1 MIAALAPTDRAKAYA
16 LGQALHRAAALGERR
31 WTAFPIVRSCV
42 GELMKSVR
50 SDCTDTDIE
59 EVARRLVGTAD
70 YREGGDA
77 AIELA
82 LVEILAHG
90 LPWPAEALS

>member
-1 MIAALAPTDRAKAYA
+1 MMVSALAPDDRRKLYA
-16 LGQALHRAAALGERR
+16 LGEALHRAAALGERR

-42 GELMKSVR
+42 GEVMASLRPESAAA
-50 SDCTDTDIE
+50 
-59 EVARRLVGTAD
+59 EVEAIARRLLTTVD

-82 LVEILAHG
+82 LTEVIAHG
-90 LPWPAEALS
+90 RAWSWERC

>member
-1 MIAALAPTDRAKAYA
+1 MVSALHASDRRKLYE
-16 LGQALHRAAALGERR
+16 LGEQLHRAAALGAGR

-50 SDCTDTDIE
+50 PDCSAADIDQ
-59 EVARRLVGTAD
+59 VARRLLTTTD

-77 AIELA
+77 AVELA
-82 LVEILAHG
+82 LTEILAHG
-90 LPWPAEALS
+90 VAWSWERC